1 MRAPIHLMICTSETP
16 RTGLI
21 LSGRLSA
28 GAWGIA
34 TATVPALRYTE
45 VVPMFDTHAIA
56 RSLTDADLTPEQADA
71 ITDAIRQAAE
81 RDMAGLATKA
91 DLAELRVEL
100 AGLEARL
107 IKWMIGIVFAGAGL
121 VIAGLRLIE

>member
-1 MRAPIHLMICTSETP
+1 
-16 RTGLI
+16 
-21 LSGRLSA
+21 
-28 GAWGIA
+28 
-34 TATVPALRYTE
+34 
-45 VVPMFDTHAIA
+45 MFDTHAIA

-71 ITDAIRQAAE
+71 ITNAILQAAE
-81 RDMAGLATKA
+81 HDTTGLATKA

-121 VIAGLRLIE
+121 VIAVLRLIE

>member
-1 MRAPIHLMICTSETP
+1 MAS
-16 RTGLI
+16 
-21 LSGRLSA
+21 
-28 GAWGIA
+28 GIA
-34 TATVPALRYTE
+34 GTAAPPLRYTE

-71 ITDAIRQAAE
+71 ITNAIRQVAE
-81 RDMAGLATKA
+81 HDMAGLATKA

-121 VIAGLRLIE
+121 VIAVLRLIG